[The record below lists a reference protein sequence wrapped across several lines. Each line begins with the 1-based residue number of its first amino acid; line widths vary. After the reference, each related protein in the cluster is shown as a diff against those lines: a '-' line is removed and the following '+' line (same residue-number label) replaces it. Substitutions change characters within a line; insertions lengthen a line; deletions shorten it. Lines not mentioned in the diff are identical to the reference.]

1 MGYNDTMSTLQAA
14 MTVALE
20 NHRFRSLAMLATTAA
35 RMEEARVRLFAAERA
50 AAEALEGKRL
60 EAE

>member
-1 MGYNDTMSTLQAA
+1 MSYNDTMQTLQAA

-20 NHRFRSLAMLATTAA
+20 NSNFRSLAMLATTAA
-35 RMEEARVRLFAAERA
+35 RMEEARVRLLAAERA

>member
-1 MGYNDTMSTLQAA
+1 MYNDTMATLQAA
-14 MTVALE
+14 MVVALE
-20 NHRFRSLAMLATTAA
+20 NHRFRSLAFLAATAA
-35 RMEEARVRLFAAERA
+35 RLEEARVRLFAAERA